1 MREWSWTQMVR
12 RASALAL
19 VWVLVAVASW
29 LIASG
34 VHNGRRQPHRL
45 AAATPVS
52 LQLPTLN
59 ATLPSLRAAHRRST
73 RPATHRDPHRS
84 RSGGSSHKGG
94 TTRGVAQTSGASQV
108 ASSPV
113 SSSPTSGSES
123 SGAESSGSGSSGSSS
138 SRSNVP
144 PTGGPPPP

>member
-1 MREWSWTQMVR
+1 MVR
-12 RASALAL
+12 RAGGLAL

-59 ATLPSLRAAHRRST
+59 ATLPSLRVVHRRST
-73 RPATHRDPHRS
+73 RPATHRRPHRS
-84 RSGGSSHKGG
+84 RSGGSSHEGG
-94 TTRGVAQTSGASQV
+94 TTQGVAQTSGASQV

-113 SSSPTSGSES
+113 SSTPSSGSES
-123 SGAESSGSGSSGSSS
+123 SGSESSGSSS